1 MRLRP
6 LPLLALVAIAAALV
20 GAPASANT
28 TLNLTGFNHML
39 VGAGHVFITGAS
51 SDSSI
56 AVLNTD
62 GTLDK
67 TISGESGAG
76 GMVVSGSTLYV
87 ARCDGSNEI
96 DEISTDSLTKLG
108 SFTAHVGG
116 TCDLAMAGGR
126 LWYSDSTDHQ
136 WGDLESVSLDSSHT
150 EIDSGLSY
158 YQAIFATTPVDPNWL
173 VVGEAGLSPTTIDVE
188 DVTDPTNL
196 SQLAD
201 VSDPGGA
208 SNLSD
213 MAITPDGS
221 TLLTASGSPYETE
234 SFSLPTLSAST
245 VYATDPY
252 PNSVAVSPSGDELAA
267 GSTAYY
273 DKDVFLFHTGNTTAA
288 KTWDF
293 NSTTVTPYPRGLA
306 FSEDGRVL
314 YAVTKSSSGAPVL
327 RVLQILPTGS
337 LTIKASKTITTNGKA
352 VTLTAHLGTS
362 STNKTVSV
370 YRKGVAAATTV
381 LLHTGKVGA
390 SGNFSYAVK
399 PKLDTVY
406 TVRWSG
412 DGSHAPTTS
421 AGVRVNVHPVMHRQT
436 AGGYR
441 TAAGVRLYHFTAAC
455 ESAAHTG
462 CPQFVAWPAPVQPGR
477 AIKFV
482 VQGRRANGSWV
493 KVAGGSFPSGAG
505 GKLKLRIFYTSKAL
519 VGVPQRIQFS
529 VAKTSSS
536 LGATSSW
543 LAFRVTA

>member
-6 LPLLALVAIAAALV
+6 LPLVALAVTGAALI
-20 GAPASANT
+20 GAPASATT
-28 TLNLTGFNHML
+28 TLTLTGFNKML

-56 AVLNTD
+56 AVLNPD
-62 GTLDK
+62 GTLDT

-76 GMVVSGSTLYV
+76 GMVLSGSTLYV
-87 ARCDGSNEI
+87 ARCDGSDEI
-96 DEISTDSLTKLG
+96 DEVSTDTLTKVG

-116 TCDLAMAGGR
+116 TCDLALAGGR
-126 LWYSDSTDHQ
+126 LWYSNSTDQQ

-188 DVTDPTNL
+188 DVTDPNNL
-196 SQLAD
+196 SQLAS

-208 SNLSD
+208 SNLGD
-213 MAITPDGS
+213 MAVTPDGS

-245 VYATDPY
+245 VYPTDPY
-252 PNSVAVSPSGDELAA
+252 PNSVAVSPSGDQFAA
-267 GSTAYY
+267 GSMSAY
-273 DKDVFLFHTGNTTAA
+273 DKDVFLFHAGNTTAA
-288 KTWDF
+288 RTWDF
-293 NSTTVTPYPRGLA
+293 NSTTITPYPRGLA
-306 FSEDGRVL
+306 FSADGRVL
-314 YAVTKSSSGAPVL
+314 YAVTKSGTGAPVV
-327 RVLQILPTGS
+327 RVLQVMPAGS
-337 LTIKASKTITTNGKA
+337 LTIKPSKTITTNGKA
-352 VTLTAHLGTS
+352 VTVTAHLGTA
-362 STNKTVSV
+362 STNKTVSI
-370 YRKGVAAATTV
+370 YRKGATASSTV
-381 LLHTGKVGA
+381 LVHTGKVGA
-390 SGNFSYAVK
+390 SGNLSYSVE

-412 DGSHAPTTS
+412 DATHAPTTS

-441 TAAGVRLYHFTAAC
+441 TAAGVRLYHFTTGC

-462 CPQFVAWPAPVQPGR
+462 CPQFVAWPAPLAPGR
-477 AIKFV
+477 TIKFV
-482 VQGRRANGSWV
+482 VQGRRTNGTWV
-493 KVAGGSFPSGAG
+493 KLVGGSFPSGPG

-529 VAKTSSS
+529 VAKNSSS
-536 LGATSSW
+536 LGATSTW
-543 LAFRVTA
+543 LPFRVTT